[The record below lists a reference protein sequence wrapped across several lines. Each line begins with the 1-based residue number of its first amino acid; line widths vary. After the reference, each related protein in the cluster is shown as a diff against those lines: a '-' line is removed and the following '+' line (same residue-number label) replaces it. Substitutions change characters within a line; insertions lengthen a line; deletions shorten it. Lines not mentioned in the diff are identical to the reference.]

1 MYYRLLEICTHSHG
15 RWVLGAICLALFAYL
30 TILQLAYVV
39 AVLLK
44 KTTKRSSLAP
54 AFLFGLIGLLLLPDP
69 RMIQRWFW
77 VPLVLDPFVYMLVF
91 GLPMAILRN
100 LTKK

>member
-1 MYYRLLEICTHSHG
+1 MYYRLLEICTNSNS
-15 RWVLGAICLALFAYL
+15 RWVLSAICLALFAYL

-44 KTTKRSSLAP
+44 KTTKHSSLAP
-54 AFLFGLIGLLLLPDP
+54 AFIFGLIGLLLLPDP
-69 RMIQRWFW
+69 MTIQRWFW

-91 GLPMAILRN
+91 SLPIAILRN
-100 LTKK
+100 LKGK

>member
-1 MYYRLLEICTHSHG
+1 MM
-15 RWVLGAICLALFAYL
+15 RWVGSGLFLAFFAYI
-30 TILQLAYVV
+30 TIVQLGYIV

-44 KTTKRSSLAP
+44 KTTKRSSLVP
-54 AFLFGLIGLLLLPDP
+54 ACIFGLIGLLLLPDP

-91 GLPMAILRN
+91 ALPMAILRN
-100 LTKK
+100 RNGK

>member
-1 MYYRLLEICTHSHG
+1 MM
-15 RWVLGAICLALFAYL
+15 RWVISGLCLALFAYI
-30 TILQLAYVV
+30 TIVQLGYIV

-44 KTTKRSSLAP
+44 KTTKHSSFTP
-54 AFLFGLIGLLLLPDP
+54 ACIFGLIGLLLLPNP

-100 LTKK
+100 RNGK

>member
-1 MYYRLLEICTHSHG
+1 MMM
-15 RWVLGAICLALFAYL
+15 RWVVGGICLALFAYA
-30 TILQLAYVV
+30 TIVQLVYVV

-54 AFLFGLIGLLLLPDP
+54 VFIYGLFGLLLLPDP
-69 RMIQRWFW
+69 KILQRWFW

-91 GLPMAILRN
+91 SLPIALMRN
-100 LTKK
+100 LKK

>member
-1 MYYRLLEICTHSHG
+1 MYYRLLEICTNSHG
-15 RWVLGAICLALFAYL
+15 RWVLSAICLALFAYL

-44 KTTKRSSLAP
+44 KTTKRSSLTP
-54 AFLFGLIGLLLLPDP
+54 AFLFGLLGLLLLPDP
-69 RMIQRWFW
+69 RMIHRWFW

-100 LTKK
+100 LSKK

>member
-1 MYYRLLEICTHSHG
+1 MV
-15 RWVLGAICLALFAYL
+15 RWVVGGLFLALCAYI
-30 TILQLAYVV
+30 TIVQLGYVV

-54 AFLFGLIGLLLLPDP
+54 ACIVGLIGLLLLPDP
-69 RMIQRWFW
+69 MMLQRWFW

-91 GLPMAILRN
+91 GLPMAMLQK
-100 LTKK
+100 LTRK